1 MRYLCLIY
9 HDETAWSN
17 LPKDE
22 AERTMAEYRALRE
35 ETTQSGRFLDGNRL
49 HLADS
54 ATVVRVRNG
63 KLMTTDGPFAE
74 TKEQLGG
81 YFLFEARD
89 LNEAIQ
95 LASRIPG
102 ARTGCVEVRPVAEPQ
117 AMA

>member
-1 MRYLCLIY
+1 MKYLCLIY
-9 HDETAWSN
+9 HNETVWSA

-22 AERTMAEYRALRE
+22 MERTMGEYRALRDD
-35 ETTQSGRFLDGNRL
+35 TRKSGHFVDGNRL
-49 HLADS
+49 HNVDAAS
-54 ATVVRVRNG
+54 TVRVRNG

-89 LNEAIQ
+89 LNEAIH

-102 ARTGCVEVRPVAEPQ
+102 ARTGCVEVRPVAEPP
-117 AMA
+117 ATA